1 MDDIF
6 AIISGGE
13 YASMPDIEKAKVVVA
28 CDKGYEYALAAG
40 INPGVIV
47 GDFDSYSGKLPSGV
61 ETIRLPI
68 EKDDTDTV
76 SAVKLAIGRG
86 AKIIYMY
93 CAEGGRRPEHFI
105 GNLQAA
111 AFAAKQGVCVTVFGQ
126 DTLYRILS
134 PGKYVF
140 NKKQGYLSLFSLS
153 GECTGVTLK
162 GTKYTLSA
170 GMLDSCFPLGISN
183 EWTDDKAELEFC
195 EGVMLVITRKQ

>member
-93 CAEGGRRPEHFI
+93 CAEGGHRPEHFI

-111 AFAAKQGVCVTVFGQ
+111 AFAAKQGVCVTVFGK
-126 DTLYRILS
+126 DTLYRVL
-134 PGKYVF
+134 PHGKYVLD
-140 NKKQGYLSLFSLS
+140 KKQGYLSLFF
-153 GECTGVTLK
+153 V
-162 GTKYTLSA
+162 
-170 GMLDSCFPLGISN
+170 
-183 EWTDDKAELEFC
+183 
-195 EGVMLVITRKQ
+195 